1 MGYNVTGLTGA
12 LDVLQQR
19 MATQDA
25 EIKTLH
31 DRMVSV
37 QRRINLLAAT
47 VSALIVINFLLMIA
61 VGWL

>member
-25 EIKTLH
+25 EIKTLR

>member
-19 MATQDA
+19 MATQDV
-25 EIKTLH
+25 EIKTLR